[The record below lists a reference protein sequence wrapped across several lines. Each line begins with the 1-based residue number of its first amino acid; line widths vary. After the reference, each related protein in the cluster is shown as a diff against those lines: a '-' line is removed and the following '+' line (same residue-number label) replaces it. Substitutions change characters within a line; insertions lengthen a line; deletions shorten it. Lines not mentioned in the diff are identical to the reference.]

1 MKFWRVVLFATLVSV
16 SSPLCAGTLSVTFS
30 EVPEG
35 SVVDLTGEGKIDW
48 VHWGL
53 HTDSSLNRKAGVAP
67 LIADFVRQDAS
78 NGFSYIYQYA
88 DNFNGYSWRD
98 GVPETA
104 VTNTPT
110 GVWAFGTPTIGSGFL
125 FTAPAD
131 TTPRTLKVYVGV
143 YAGVGRIEVSLS
155 DSSAQPYAN
164 ASLTNLRNGP
174 GRVYTID
181 YAADSPGQSVIVRW
195 ILSSPREAAANVTL
209 QAAALSTAT
218 ANNPPFAVLTNAANS
233 QYAAGTP
240 IELGAEA
247 FDRDGNVALVEF
259 YDRDTK
265 LGEDN
270 AAPFTFN
277 WMGSIAGHHVVSART
292 VDDQGASRQSHPVDL
307 FVHGSGGAIT
317 GAMSFPTS
325 SVNLTSEGTLDWAHF
340 GRTDANS
347 VNRKTNAGGHI
358 NMTRLDAPPPERLTD
373 YPTSFA
379 WTNGTPLETETGSR
393 TCIYVPG
400 FTNGFRITVPADT
413 DSRTLRVYI
422 GLYGA
427 AGTLQ
432 AFLSDGS
439 AAAYVDTTLDDIFAD
454 RYGVYTI
461 GYRAASPGQVLTVQ
475 YRATRLYDMD
485 FGSLTLAA
493 VSLEGSV
500 TPTLRILNP
509 HAVSGSLA
517 FELSTEA
524 GRTYTVEYADTL
536 PSSNWQP
543 LTTITG
549 DGTTMSVSD
558 PASFPARFYRV
569 RTP

>member
-1 MKFWRVVLFATLVSV
+1 MKFWRAVFIAILAFPSLV
-16 SSPLCAGTLSVTFS
+16 CAGTLSVTFN

-35 SVVDLTGEGKIDW
+35 SVVDLTSEGKIDW

-53 HTDSSLNRKAGVAP
+53 HTDSTLDRKAGVAP
-67 LIADFVRQDAS
+67 LIGDFIRQDAS

-88 DNFNGYSWRD
+88 DNYNGYSWSD

-110 GVWAFGTPTIGSGFL
+110 GVWAYGTPTIGSGFL

-131 TTPRTLKVYVGV
+131 TTPRTLKAYVGV

-155 DSSAQPYAN
+155 DTSAPTYVN
-164 ASLTNLRNGP
+164 ATLTNIRNGP

-181 YAADSPGQSVIVRW
+181 YAADSPGQSLIIRW

-218 ANNPPFAVLTNAANS
+218 ANNPPFAVITNAPNS

-240 IELGAEA
+240 IELGADA
-247 FDRDGNVALVEF
+247 FDRDGSVALVEF
-259 YDRDTK
+259 YNGALK
-265 LGEDN
+265 VGEDN
-270 AAPFTFN
+270 AAPFTFS
-277 WMGSIAGHHVVSART
+277 WTGATPGYHIVSAR
-292 VDDQGASRQSHPVDL
+292 VLDSQGASRQSHPVDL
-307 FVHGSGGAIT
+307 FVHSSGGAIT
-317 GAMSFPTS
+317 GAMSFPPS
-325 SVNLTSEGTLDWAHF
+325 SVDLTSEGTGDWAHF
-340 GRTDANS
+340 GRSNANS
-347 VNRKTNAGGHI
+347 VNRKTNTEPHI
-358 NMTRLDAPPPERLTD
+358 NMTLLGTATPARSTN
-373 YPTSFA
+373 YNTSFA
-379 WTNGTPLETETGSR
+379 WTDGTPLTSESGTR

-400 FTNGFRITVPADT
+400 FTNGFSITVPADT
-413 DSRTLRVYI
+413 ASRTLKVYV

-439 AAAYVDTTLDDIFAD
+439 AAAYIDATLDDIFSD
-454 RYGVYTI
+454 RYAVYTI
-461 GYRAASPGQVLTVQ
+461 GYRAASPGQVLTVH

-493 VSLEGSV
+493 ISLEGSV
-500 TPTLRILNP
+500 SPTLRILNP
-509 HAVSGSLA
+509 HEASGSLA

-536 PSSNWQP
+536 PSSNWQT

-549 DGTTMSVSD
+549 DGTTRTVSD
-558 PASFPARFYRV
+558 PVSFPARFYRV

>member
-1 MKFWRVVLFATLVSV
+1 MFATLVSA
-16 SSPLCAGTLSVTFS
+16 SPVCAGTLSVTFN

-35 SVVDLTGEGKIDW
+35 SVVDLTSEGKTDW

-53 HTDSSLNRKAGVAP
+53 HTDSSLHRKAGVTP
-67 LIADFVRQDAS
+67 LIADFERQDAS
-78 NGFSYIYQYA
+78 NGFSYVYQYA
-88 DNFNGYSWRD
+88 DNYNGYSWAD

-125 FTAPAD
+125 FTVPAD
-131 TTPRTLKVYVGV
+131 TTPRTLKAYVGV
-143 YAGVGRIEVSLS
+143 FAGVGRIEVSLS
-155 DSSAQPYAN
+155 DTSAPPYIEATLMN
-164 ASLTNLRNGP
+164 IRNGP

-181 YAADSPGQSVIVRW
+181 YAADSPGQSLIVRW
-195 ILSSPREAAANVTL
+195 ILSSPREATANVTL
-209 QAAALSTAT
+209 QAAALTTPA
-218 ANNPPFAVLTNAANS
+218 ANNPPFAVLTNAPNS

-259 YDRDTK
+259 YDREMK

-270 AAPFTFN
+270 AAPFAFN
-277 WMGSIAGHHVVSART
+277 WTGAIAGHHVVSARAI
-292 VDDQGASRQSHPVDL
+292 DDQGASRQSHPVDL
-307 FVHGSGGAIT
+307 FVHGSGGAIA

-325 SVNLTSEGTLDWAHF
+325 SVDLTSEGTIDWAHF
-340 GRTDANS
+340 GRNNANS
-347 VNRKTNAGGHI
+347 VNRKANTGPHI
-358 NMTRLDAPPPERLTD
+358 NMTLLDAPPPERSTD
-373 YPTSFA
+373 YATSFT
-379 WTNGTPLETETGSR
+379 WTNGTPRASELGTT

-413 DSRTLRVYI
+413 VSRTLRVYI

-432 AFLSDGS
+432 TFLSDGS
-439 AAAYVDTTLDDIFAD
+439 ATAYIDTTLDDIFSD
-454 RYGVYTI
+454 RFAVYTI
-461 GYRAASPGQVLTVQ
+461 GYHAASPGQVLTLQ

-493 VSLEGSV
+493 VSLEESIA
-500 TPTLRILNP
+500 PTLRILNP
-509 HAVSGSLA
+509 HEASGSLV

-524 GRTYTVEYADTL
+524 GQTYTVEYADTL
-536 PSSNWQP
+536 PSSNWQT

-549 DGTTMSVSD
+549 DGTTRTVSD
-558 PASFPARFYRV
+558 PASLPARFYRV
-569 RTP
+569 RVP

>member
-1 MKFWRVVLFATLVSV
+1 MKFWRVVLVATLVSA
-16 SSPLCAGTLSVTFS
+16 SPLCAGTLSVTFS
-30 EVPEG
+30 GVPEG
-35 SVVDLTGEGKIDW
+35 SVVDLTSEGKIDW

-53 HTDSSLNRKAGVAP
+53 YTDSSLNRKAGVAP

-88 DNFNGYSWRD
+88 DNFNGYSWGD

-110 GVWAFGTPTIGSGFL
+110 GVWAYGTPLIGSGFL

-143 YAGVGRIEVSLS
+143 YAGVGRIQVSLS
-155 DSSAQPYAN
+155 DTSAPPYMEAT
-164 ASLTNLRNGP
+164 LTNIRNGP

-195 ILSSPREAAANVTL
+195 TLSSPREATANVTL
-209 QAAALSTAT
+209 QAAALSTST
-218 ANNPPFAVLTNAANS
+218 ANNPPFAVLTNAPNG

-259 YDRDTK
+259 YERDTK

-277 WMGSIAGHHVVSART
+277 WTGAIAGHHVVSTRA

-307 FVHGSGGAIT
+307 FVHGGGGAIT

-325 SVNLTSEGTLDWAHF
+325 SVDLTSEGTVDWAHF
-340 GRTDANS
+340 GRSNANS
-347 VNRKTNAGGHI
+347 VNRKTNAEPHI
-358 NMTRLDAPPPERLTD
+358 NVTLLGTATPARSTN
-373 YPTSFA
+373 YNTSFA
-379 WTNGTPLETETGSR
+379 WTDGTPRTSETGTRS
-393 TCIYVPG
+393 CIYVPG

-413 DSRTLRVYI
+413 ASRTLRVYV
-422 GLYGA
+422 GLYGT

-439 AAAYVDTTLDDIFAD
+439 AAAYVDTTLDDIFSD

-461 GYRAASPGQVLTVQ
+461 GYHAASPGQVLTVQ

-493 VSLEGSV
+493 VSLEGSMS
-500 TPTLRILNP
+500 PTLRILNP
-509 HAVSGSLA
+509 HEASGSLA

-524 GRTYTVEYADTL
+524 GQTYTVEYADTL
-536 PSSNWQP
+536 PSSNWQT

-549 DGTTMSVSD
+549 DGTTRTVSD

>member
-1 MKFWRVVLFATLVSV
+1 MVATGVSV
-16 SSPLCAGTLSVTFS
+16 SPLCAGTLSVTFDA
-30 EVPEG
+30 VPEG
-35 SVVDLTGEGKIDW
+35 SVVDLTSEGKTDW

-53 HTDSSLNRKAGVAP
+53 HTDSSLHRKAGVTP
-67 LIADFVRQDAS
+67 LIADYVRQDAS

-88 DNFNGYSWRD
+88 DNYNGYSWSD

-125 FTAPAD
+125 FTVPAD
-131 TTPRTLKVYVGV
+131 TTPRTLKAYVGV
-143 YAGVGRIEVSLS
+143 FAGVGRIEVSLS
-155 DSSAQPYAN
+155 DNSAPNYVN
-164 ASLTNLRNGP
+164 ASLTNIRNGP

-181 YAADSPGQSVIVRW
+181 YAADSPGQTLIVRW
-195 ILSSPREAAANVTL
+195 ILSSPREATANVTL

-218 ANNPPFAVLTNAANS
+218 ANNPPFAVITNAPNS
-233 QYAAGTP
+233 QYTAGTP
-240 IELGAEA
+240 IELGAEV
-247 FDRDGNVALVEF
+247 FDRDGNVARVEF
-259 YDRDTK
+259 YNGEFK
-265 LGEDN
+265 IGEDN
-270 AAPFTFN
+270 AAPFTFTWN
-277 WMGSIAGHHVVSART
+277 GATSGLHVVSAR
-292 VDDQGASRQSHPVDL
+292 VLDDQGASRQSHPVDL

-317 GAMSFPTS
+317 GAMSFPAST
-325 SVNLTSEGTLDWAHF
+325 VDLTSEGTGDWVHF

-347 VNRKTNAGGHI
+347 VNRKANTEPHI
-358 NMTRLDAPPPERLTD
+358 NTTFVVASTPEQSTD
-373 YPTSFA
+373 YSASFA
-379 WTNGTPLETETGSR
+379 WSDGTPLASEPGTR
-393 TCIYVPG
+393 TSIHVFG

-413 DSRTLRVYI
+413 ASRTLKVYV

-439 AAAYVDTTLDDIFAD
+439 AAAYTDTTLNDIFSD

-461 GYRAASPGQVLTVQ
+461 GCRAASPGQLLTVQ

-493 VSLEGSV
+493 ISLEGSV
-500 TPTLRILNP
+500 SPPVRILN
-509 HAVSGSLA
+509 AREVSGSMA
-517 FELSTEA
+517 FELNTEA

-536 PSSNWQP
+536 PSNNWQT

-549 DGTTMSVSD
+549 DGATKTVTD
-558 PASFPARFYRV
+558 PSPGLQRFYRV
-569 RTP
+569 SVP

>member
-1 MKFWRVVLFATLVSV
+1 MKFWRVVLVATLVSA
-16 SSPLCAGTLSVTFS
+16 SPLCAGTLSVTFS
-30 EVPEG
+30 SVPEG
-35 SVVDLTGEGKIDW
+35 SVVDLTSEGKTDW

-53 HTDSSLNRKAGVAP
+53 HTDSSLHRKAGVTP
-67 LIADFVRQDAS
+67 LIADFERQDAS
-78 NGFSYIYQYA
+78 NGFSYVYQYA
-88 DNFNGYSWRD
+88 DNYNGYSWSD

-110 GVWAFGTPTIGSGFL
+110 GVWAYGTPTVGSGFL

-131 TTPRTLKVYVGV
+131 TTLRRLQVYVGV
-143 YAGVGRIEVSLS
+143 FAGVGLIEVSLS
-155 DSSAQPYAN
+155 DNSAPAYTN
-164 ASLTNLRNGP
+164 ASLTNQRNGP
-174 GRVYTID
+174 GGVYAID
-181 YAADSPGQSVIVRW
+181 YAADSPGQTVTVRW
-195 ILSSPREAAANVTL
+195 TLLSPRGQTPNVTL
-209 QAAALSTAT
+209 QAAALTAPT
-218 ANNPPFAVLTNAANS
+218 ANNPPFVVLTNAPNS

-240 IELGAEA
+240 IELGAEG
-247 FDRDGNVALVEF
+247 FDRDGQVSRVEF
-259 YDRDTK
+259 FDRETK

-277 WMGSIAGHHVVSART
+277 WIGAIAGHHIVTARA
-292 VDDQGASRQSHPVDL
+292 VDDQGASRPAHPVDL

-325 SVNLTSEGTLDWAHF
+325 SVDLTSEGTLDWAHF

-347 VNRKTNAGGHI
+347 VNRKTNTVPHI
-358 NMTRLDAPPPERLTD
+358 NMTLLDAPPPGRLTD

-379 WTNGTPLETETGSR
+379 WTDGTPLTSETGTR
-393 TCIYVPG
+393 TCTYVPG

-413 DSRTLRVYI
+413 VSRTLRVYV

-439 AAAYVDTTLDDIFAD
+439 AAAYTDTTLDDIFAD

-461 GYRAASPGQVLTVQ
+461 GYHAASPGQVLTVQ

-493 VSLEGSV
+493 ISLQGTTV
-500 TPTLRILNP
+500 RPPLRILNP
-509 HAVSGSLA
+509 HEESGSLV
-517 FELSTEA
+517 FEFSAEM
-524 GRTYTVEYADTL
+524 GQNYTVEYADTL
-536 PSSNWQP
+536 PSSNWQT

-549 DGTTMSVSD
+549 DGTTRTVSD
-558 PASFPARFYRV
+558 PASLPSRFYRV

>member
-1 MKFWRVVLFATLVSV
+1 MKFWRAVFIAILAFPSLV
-16 SSPLCAGTLSVTFS
+16 CAGTLSVTFN

-35 SVVDLTGEGKIDW
+35 SVVDLTSEGKIDW

-53 HTDSSLNRKAGVAP
+53 HTDSTLNRKAGVAP
-67 LIADFVRQDAS
+67 LIDDFVRQDAS

-88 DNFNGYSWRD
+88 DNYNGYSWSD

-110 GVWAFGTPTIGSGFL
+110 GVWAYGTPTIGSGFL
-125 FTAPAD
+125 FTVPAD
-131 TTPRTLKVYVGV
+131 TTPRTLKAYVGV

-155 DSSAQPYAN
+155 DTSAPTYVN
-164 ASLTNLRNGP
+164 ATLTNIRNGP

-181 YAADSPGQSVIVRW
+181 YAADSPGQSLIVRW

-209 QAAALSTAT
+209 QAAALSMAT
-218 ANNPPFAVLTNAANS
+218 ANNPPFAVITNAPNS

-240 IELGAEA
+240 IELGADA
-247 FDRDGNVALVEF
+247 FDRDGSVALVEF
-259 YDRDTK
+259 YNGAIK
-265 LGEDN
+265 VGEDN

-277 WMGSIAGHHVVSART
+277 WTGAAPGYHIVSAR
-292 VDDQGASRQSHPVDL
+292 VLDSQGGSRQSHPVDL

-317 GAMSFPTS
+317 GAMSFPTA
-325 SVNLTSEGTLDWAHF
+325 SVDLTSQGTGDWAHF
-340 GRTDANS
+340 GRIDANS
-347 VNRKTNAGGHI
+347 VNRKANTGPHI
-358 NMTRLDAPPPERLTD
+358 NMTLVGAATPERSTD
-373 YPTSFA
+373 YSAAFA
-379 WTNGTPLETETGSR
+379 WSDGTPLTSETGTR

-400 FTNGFRITVPADT
+400 FTNGFRITAPADT
-413 DSRTLRVYI
+413 ASRTLKVYV

-439 AAAYVDTTLDDIFAD
+439 AVAYTDTTLDDVFSD

-493 VSLEGSV
+493 ISLEGSEAPSV
-500 TPTLRILNP
+500 RILN
-509 HAVSGSLA
+509 AREVSGSVA
-517 FELSTEA
+517 FDLNTEA

-536 PSSNWQP
+536 PSSNWQT

-549 DGTTMSVSD
+549 DGTTKTVSD
-558 PASFPARFYRV
+558 PSPGLRRFYRV
-569 RTP
+569 RVP